1 MNVNDA
7 GLELIKEREGYLLA
21 LPDGRCTTY
30 YCPAGKL
37 TIGWGCT
44 EGIKPG
50 DIWTKDQAEAALR
63 RELAKHEAAVMRLVS
78 VNLNENQF
86 SALVSFSYNVGS
98 GNLQKSTLLKKLN
111 KGDYPGAQ
119 KEFVNWNKATV
130 DGKLV
135 ELRGLSIRR
144 AQEAA
149 LFATPTAEE
158 DAVRGAPVPMA
169 QAVVA
174 PTVPVSGGTKAGAG
188 VIAGGVTAK
197 ATEALIAAPPPAV
210 TDTVANVDTWNK
222 AGKAGQTIVEGFWK
236 SPAFAATLII
246 VAFVV
251 IWGTSIYSMI
261 QKRVTS

>member
-7 GLELIKEREGYLLA
+7 GLALIKEREGYLLA

-98 GNLQKSTLLKKLN
+98 DNLQKSTLLKKLN

-130 DGKLV
+130 DGHLV

-174 PTVPVSGGTKAGAG
+174 PAVPVSGAVKGTGAA
-188 VIAGGVTAK
+188 AGGVIVAK
-197 ATEALIAAPPPAV
+197 GADALIAAPPPV
-210 TDTVANVDTWNK
+210 VNDTVANVDVWVK
-222 AGKAGQTIVEGFWK
+222 IGKTAQSLSDGLWK
-236 SPAFAATLII
+236 SPAFAGAL
-246 VAFVV
+246 FVV
-251 IWGTSIYSMI
+251 AIACICGPMVWDKWKGAN
-261 QKRVTS
+261 Q

>member
-1 MNVNDA
+1 MQINDA
-7 GLELIKEREGYLLA
+7 GLALVKEREGYLLA

-44 EGIKPG
+44 EGIRPG
-50 DIWTKDQAEAALR
+50 DIWTKEQAEAALR

-119 KEFVNWNKATV
+119 REFVNWNKATV

-144 AQEAA
+144 AQEAT
-149 LFATPTAEE
+149 LFATPTADE
-158 DAVRGAPVPMA
+158 DAARGAPVPMA

-174 PTVPVSGGTKAGAG
+174 PAVPVSGATKAIAAA
-188 VIAGGVTAK
+188 AGGGAVAK
-197 ATEALIAAPPPAV
+197 GGEALITAPPPAV
-210 TDTVANVDTWNK
+210 TDTVANVDNWSK
-222 AGKAGQTIVEGFWK
+222 IGKAATTMADGLWK
-236 SPAFAATLII
+236 SPVFAASLFI
-246 VAFVV
+246 VAIAV
-251 IWGTSIYSMI
+251 IWGPSAWRKMT
-261 QKRVTS
+261 T